1 MVIPWE
7 GPFFP
12 TETNRR
18 APAES
23 LVRILVVDDEPSLR
37 RSIAAVLQA
46 SDRLIDDCGSV
57 AETLARL
64 NTRSFDLLIVDYRLP
79 DATGLAVMD
88 WLISNDRR
96 ESIIMISGEE
106 SVDAAIG
113 ALRRGADDFLLK
125 PYNLDQL
132 RRAVGNAIL
141 KRQLERNS
149 RVNQQRLQSSEQMH
163 RYLVEHSLDL
173 IYTLDAE
180 GRFNYLNLRIESLLG
195 HPRNALIGRHY
206 TEIIHPEDLERAR
219 YAFNERR
226 TGNRATCN
234 VELRLA
240 RNPYGSG
247 DDDQRNDPVTIA
259 LNAMGIYNRSDSR
272 APAHYAGTYGAAR
285 SLPAP
290 RSNDTPQPPNHR
302 DPLTQLPNHE
312 LFRDRLDLA
321 ITQAK
326 RRKGLIGVMLI
337 DIDHFKQVNEA
348 HGQAEGDTLLR
359 AAALRLRQCLR
370 RGDTLTRH
378 RSDAFIVLLPDIGTH
393 QNARAIAEKILL
405 AFRQPMPLGDGEA
418 EITISIGVALHPE
431 DGASAD
437 DLIQHASV
445 AMHQSKGHGRNAF
458 SFFSP
463 DMHASYRTRVSL
475 ENDLRRAIAQHEFEL
490 HYQPLVS
497 LSRDRITAVEAL
509 VRWRHPTHGLVAPS
523 RFIHF
528 AEETGVIHEISRW
541 VLETG
546 CAQLAVWLRQFPD
559 LRLTT
564 NLSSRDFD
572 ESDLADTVSRALSSN
587 GLAAASLELEITE
600 NLLLENSGRIAPR
613 LHDLRELGVGVA
625 IHDFGTGCS
634 SLASL
639 QRCGVTRLKIDR
651 SFVKDINGSGSH
663 PIVNAIAGI
672 AHGFDIRLAA
682 EGIERD
688 EQMNALEH
696 LGCDEMQGFLF
707 SRPVDADATTRL
719 LRDFRPSARQRSG
732 AAASAA

>member
-226 TGNRATCN
+226 TGNRA
-234 VELRLA
+234 
-240 RNPYGSG
+240 S
-247 DDDQRNDPVTIA
+247 
-259 LNAMGIYNRSDSR
+259 
-272 APAHYAGTYGAAR
+272 
-285 SLPAP
+285 
-290 RSNDTPQPPNHR
+290 
-302 DPLTQLPNHE
+302 
-312 LFRDRLDLA
+312 
-321 ITQAK
+321 
-326 RRKGLIGVMLI
+326 
-337 DIDHFKQVNEA
+337 
-348 HGQAEGDTLLR
+348 
-359 AAALRLRQCLR
+359 
-370 RGDTLTRH
+370 
-378 RSDAFIVLLPDIGTH
+378 
-393 QNARAIAEKILL
+393 
-405 AFRQPMPLGDGEA
+405 
-418 EITISIGVALHPE
+418 
-431 DGASAD
+431 AS
-437 DLIQHASV
+437 
-445 AMHQSKGHGRNAF
+445 
-458 SFFSP
+458 
-463 DMHASYRTRVSL
+463 
-475 ENDLRRAIAQHEFEL
+475 
-490 HYQPLVS
+490 
-497 LSRDRITAVEAL
+497 
-509 VRWRHPTHGLVAPS
+509 
-523 RFIHF
+523 
-528 AEETGVIHEISRW
+528 
-541 VLETG
+541 
-546 CAQLAVWLRQFPD
+546 
-559 LRLTT
+559 
-564 NLSSRDFD
+564 
-572 ESDLADTVSRALSSN
+572 
-587 GLAAASLELEITE
+587 
-600 NLLLENSGRIAPR
+600 
-613 LHDLRELGVGVA
+613 
-625 IHDFGTGCS
+625 
-634 SLASL
+634 
-639 QRCGVTRLKIDR
+639 
-651 SFVKDINGSGSH
+651 
-663 PIVNAIAGI
+663 
-672 AHGFDIRLAA
+672 
-682 EGIERD
+682 
-688 EQMNALEH
+688 
-696 LGCDEMQGFLF
+696 
-707 SRPVDADATTRL
+707 
-719 LRDFRPSARQRSG
+719 
-732 AAASAA
+732 